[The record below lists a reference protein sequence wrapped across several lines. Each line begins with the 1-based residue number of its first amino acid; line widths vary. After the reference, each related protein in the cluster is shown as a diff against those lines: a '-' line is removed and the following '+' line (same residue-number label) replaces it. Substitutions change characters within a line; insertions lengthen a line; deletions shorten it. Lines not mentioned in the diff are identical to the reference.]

1 MRVAESVYLPKGI
14 RDEVMSKYLVE
25 RSVLPNG
32 CKLYTIDPDALATLG
47 EFYPSAAGAKMS
59 VIDENEYVYMPDSA
73 MLRSVEDAAEGNASP
88 FLYALP
94 YIYPDDYILTSFLDK
109 SYIDSGKEFG
119 GNFRI
124 YHGPDSKKINADDVM
139 QIVSGD
145 LSLQEAYEKAA
156 E

>member
-1 MRVAESVYLPKGI
+1 MRIAESVYLPKGI
-14 RDEVMSKYLVE
+14 RDEVVSKYLVE
-25 RSVLPNG
+25 RSILPNG
-32 CKLYTIDPDALATLG
+32 RKLYAIDPDALADLG
-47 EFYPSAAGAKMS
+47 EFYPNATGAKTS
-59 VIDENEYVYMPDSA
+59 VTDDSEYVYMPDSA
-73 MLRSVEDAAEGNASP
+73 TLGSINDAAEGNASP

-109 SYIDSGKEFG
+109 SYIDYGKEFD

-124 YHGPDSKKINADDVM
+124 YHGPDHKKISSDDVM

-145 LSLQEAYEKAA
+145 LNPKEAYEKAA

>member
-1 MRVAESVYLPKGI
+1 MYVAESVYLPKGI
-14 RDEVMSKYLVE
+14 RDDVVSKYLVE

-32 CKLYTIDPDALATLG
+32 RKVYAIDAEALADLG
-47 EFYPSAAGAKMS
+47 EFYPSAAGSKVA
-59 VIDENEYVYMPDSA
+59 VTDESEYVYMPDSA
-73 MLRSVEDAAEGNASP
+73 TLGSVSNAAEGNASP
-88 FLYALP
+88 FMYALP

-109 SYIDSGKEFG
+109 SYIDSGKEFD

-124 YHGPDSKKINADDVM
+124 YHGPDSKKVSSDDVM

-145 LSLQEAYEKAA
+145 LDLKEAYEKVA